1 MTSNIYLIG
10 ENQKACFF
18 LIEDGLYGVFI
29 QSRNQYES
37 KFMTGDWQWP
47 VLNKLYILLYI
58 IYFYK
63 NLIIY

>member
-1 MTSNIYLIG
+1 MLIKIDENEKMTSNIYLIG

-37 KFMTGDWQWP
+37 KFMTGD
-47 VLNKLYILLYI
+47 
-58 IYFYK
+58 
-63 NLIIY
+63 